1 MNKQIF
7 EDFPYMHEWF
17 SFSFFDAQ
25 LHKYVPI
32 AKAIFFEAAYEAALS
47 CNILVKS
54 LIQEAL
60 LKVNIMNCF

>member
-1 MNKQIF
+1 MNDQIF

-47 CNILVKS
+47 CNILVKKRS
-54 LIQEAL
+54 
-60 LKVNIMNCF
+60 